1 MANTFKSFDAFSKAT
16 KEELLLVADVGEI
29 VADGIIEFFADE
41 ANNQMLAR
49 LFACGVTP
57 KDSVKIETDSYFS
70 GKGVVLTGKLEN
82 YTRDEAG
89 KIIESLGGEIQSSVS
104 KRTNIL
110 IAGEATG
117 SKLEKAKKLGIE
129 IIDEQKFMELIK

>member
-1 MANTFKSFDAFSKAT
+1 MVKT
-16 KEELLLVADVGEI
+16 
-29 VADGIIEFFADE
+29 GI
-41 ANNQMLAR
+41 
-49 LFACGVTP
+49 
-57 KDSVKIETDSYFS
+57 FS
-70 GKGVVLTGKLEN
+70 GERVVLTGTLYSYK
-82 YTRDEAG
+82 RDEAG

-110 IAGEATG
+110 IAGEAAG